1 MTTKDLSA
9 RQARW
14 AEELS
19 SYNFVIEHIKGKEN
33 KVADA
38 LSRRPDYKDD
48 SMAERKGQMLIETE
62 GGLTIN
68 KEMKLST
75 ISFQDDREGINQRI
89 KKEVE
94 EKKLF
99 SEYEEDEEGL
109 RRFKKLIL
117 VPKSIEKEILSKHH
131 DDPKEGHQGIAR
143 TIEKVQRN

>member
-109 RRFKKLIL
+109 RRFKKPIL